1 MLDTLEKTRKDL
13 AAMQTRGKQ
22 ASPADLIVL
31 GGCAAVEKAA
41 RDAGVAVEVPFT
53 PGRTD
58 AAQEQTD
65 VQSSAVLEP
74 MADAFRNWARE
85 GLESHTAELLVD
97 RAQLLTLTAPEM
109 TALIGGI
116 GVLDTNVGHTRFGIF
131 TQAPGTLSNDFI
143 VHLLDMGTE
152 WKPSSEVRET
162 LGRYDRKTGAVKWR
176 VTRVD
181 LESGSNAELR
191 SLCGVDD
198 RGGRRRSSVTLLRPG
213 TRWLTSIASISHRTK
228 DGLQGVAVVR

>member
-1 MLDTLEKTRKDL
+1 
-13 AAMQTRGKQ
+13 MQTRGKQ

-116 GVLDTNVGHTRFGIF
+116 GVLDTNVGHTRFGVF

-162 LGRYDRKTGAVKWR
+162 FEGRDRKTGTVKWLA
-176 VTRVD
+176 TRVD
-181 LESGSNAELR
+181 LVLGSNAELR
-191 SLCGVDD
+191 SLCEVYGSA
-198 RGGRRRSSVTLLRPG
+198 GGKEKLVRDF
-213 TRWLTSIASISHRTK
+213 IAAWNK
-228 DGLQGVAVVR
+228 VMNLDCFDLA